1 MIKVKLCQILF
12 QKFQAKKL
20 SKISWI
26 WSEYCLFME
35 SLSVWES
42 FSFDLKSV
50 CWPAFF
56 PSFRTAAFV
65 SLWIGLSL
73 YNIHYPCF
81 GKRCINRKR
90 PKWHSSLI
98 DFLSHNP
105 RGGITITVTTTI
117 PTEQDDSKLWR
128 VLLVREINFSTRQT
142 HFKSKEYPRSGLT
155 QHWTSNSNASKTFV
169 LTKKNKENE
178 APAYSLLAL
187 SMLHRTKLESLDYV
201 VGGEWWYEYII
212 NDK

>member
-1 MIKVKLCQILF
+1 MISSEQYLSLIKLNQRFDQSKTLQDFISEISSKKNYLKFLEFDSSIVFLWNHCQSENLLLLISN
-12 QKFQAKKL
+12 L
-20 SKISWI
+20 SADQS
-26 WSEYCLFME
+26 S
-35 SLSVWES
+35 SPLSGLQPLS
-42 FSFDLKSV
+42 
-50 CWPAFF
+50 
-56 PSFRTAAFV
+56 V

-142 HFKSKEYPRSGLT
+142 HFKSKEYLRSGLT
-155 QHWTSNSNASKTFV
+155 QHWTSNSNAPKTFV
-169 LTKKNKENE
+169 LTKQKTRKMK
-178 APAYSLLAL
+178 LL
-187 SMLHRTKLESLDYV
+187 HIRY
-201 VGGEWWYEYII
+201 
-212 NDK
+212 